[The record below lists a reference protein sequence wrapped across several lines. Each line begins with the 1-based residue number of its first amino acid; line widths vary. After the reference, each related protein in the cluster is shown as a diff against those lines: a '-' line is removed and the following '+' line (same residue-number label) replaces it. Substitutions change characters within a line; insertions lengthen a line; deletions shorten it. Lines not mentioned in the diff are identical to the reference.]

1 MLTKPIYA
9 VLLGVLLVSC
19 SQSKHPALAPEYLYN
34 AGDQKVI
41 SSLINNKH
49 HTISIIYGNGPALR
63 SAQDTVRTHTA
74 GEQYVMVTW
83 RQRPMP
89 HWYGT
94 NMNGKIL
101 AVETVT
107 VAQDPAGKIGYSYL
121 LKNTGG
127 NNTIEPDVSRE
138 QRIQLITGQPAAVLP
153 EN

>member
-1 MLTKPIYA
+1 MLTKLFYA
-9 VLLGVLLVSC
+9 ALLGVLLVSC
-19 SQSKHPALAPEYLYN
+19 SRSKQPVLAPEYLYN
-34 AGDQKVI
+34 AGDQKLI
-41 SSLINNKH
+41 SSLINNKDH
-49 HTISIIYGNGPALR
+49 IIAIIYGNAPALR
-63 SAQDTVRTHTA
+63 SAQDTVRTHIA
-74 GEQYVMVTW
+74 GERYVMVTW

-101 AVETVT
+101 SVETVT
-107 VAQDPAGKIGYSYL
+107 VAQDPAGKIKYRYL

-127 NNTIEPDVSRE
+127 NNSIGPDAVRE